1 MYVCIHTHTHTH
13 ACPDTPHA
21 HEQVPWGTQT
31 SQGAML
37 IMLHM
42 PTHQPSC
49 DKECVDT
56 MGFTAKFDLA
66 PCDHCVSGCN
76 MSVPWDKMGPE
87 FEDKGKGFTV
97 CVCVCVFC
105 VHYVCVFCVHYT
117 CTYTYTYSYPS
128 SSSYSYIYI

>member
-1 MYVCIHTHTHTH
+1 MPQIFQRLGHT
-13 ACPDTPHA
+13 HA

-66 PCDHCVSGCN
+66 PCDHCVSGCH

-87 FEDKGKGFTV
+87 FEDKGKGFKGTKGKGKSPLPKGSNKGKRDQKPGKGKGGKSGGKKG
-97 CVCVCVFC
+97 
-105 VHYVCVFCVHYT
+105 T
-117 CTYTYTYSYPS
+117 
-128 SSSYSYIYI
+128 